1 MEVDTPQFKKKW
13 NLEKFKQS
21 KIEIEEMVTQTDRG
35 EINLSYVDETG
46 FALPCCLYNKI
57 IEI

>member
-1 MEVDTPQFKKKW
+1 
-13 NLEKFKQS
+13 
-21 KIEIEEMVTQTDRG
+21 MVTQTDRG